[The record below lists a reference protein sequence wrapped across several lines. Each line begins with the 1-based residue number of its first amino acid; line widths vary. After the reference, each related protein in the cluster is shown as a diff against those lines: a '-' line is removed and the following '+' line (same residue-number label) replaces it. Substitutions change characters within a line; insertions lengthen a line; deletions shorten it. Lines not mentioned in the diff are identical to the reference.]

1 MPRKLSDEEV
11 IEIRQKLRDGKTSVT
26 ELMEEYHRDR
36 LAIQFAAKG
45 TTFKHLNEAHPPVES
60 IEYRRK
66 QQKIKPSDHA
76 IIAQRYAEGGETQQ
90 EIADSYD
97 VDISYIN
104 RIINEQR
111 QLA

>member
-1 MPRKLSDEEV
+1 MPRKLSDEDV
-11 IEIRQKLRDGKTSVT
+11 IEIRRKLRDGTTSVT
-26 ELMEEYHRDR
+26 ELMEEYDRDR

-45 TTFKHLNEAHPPVES
+45 TTFKHLNRICPPVEK

-66 QQKIKPSDHA
+66 QQKITQRDHA
-76 IIAQRYAEGGETQQ
+76 IIAERYAAGETQQ
-90 EIADSYD
+90 EIADSYG